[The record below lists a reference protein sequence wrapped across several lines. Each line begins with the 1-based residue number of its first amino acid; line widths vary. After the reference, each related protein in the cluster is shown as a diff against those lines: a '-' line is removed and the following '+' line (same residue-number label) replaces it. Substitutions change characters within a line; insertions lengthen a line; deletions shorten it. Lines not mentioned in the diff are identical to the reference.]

1 MDSKQIAKEIQSAIK
16 NGDID
21 KVTELIGT
29 NNTYLNMMTP
39 FGTWLHVAASRGQLD
54 IVKN

>member
-29 NNTYLNMMTP
+29 NNTYLNMMIP